1 MTNVLIRSLS
11 EDEVAQLRALAK
23 SRHMSLQAFM
33 ADMVRATLAADRN
46 RTKLKEI
53 EAHLK
58 TLPPATY
65 TNDELLAAKDE
76 PRSGA
81 E

>member
-11 EDEVAQLRALAK
+11 EEEVAQLRALAE

-46 RTKLKEI
+46 RAKLKDI

-65 TNDELLAAKDE
+65 TNEDLLAAKEE
-76 PRSGA
+76 PRHGA

>member
-11 EDEVAQLRALAK
+11 EEEVGQLRALAAA
-23 SRHMSLQAFM
+23 RHMSLQAFM
-33 ADMVRATLAADRN
+33 ADMVRSALAADRN
-46 RTKLKEI
+46 RSKLKEI

-65 TNDELLAAKDE
+65 TNEDLLAAKDE
-76 PRSGA
+76 SRHGA